1 MVRGVREERELVRL
15 LDRLGF
21 AVVRSPASGS
31 RTKLDRPDLLAG
43 RRGLILALEV
53 KATGKEVLY
62 LKRESVEQLIRFSDR
77 FGAKPYVAV
86 KFKGKGVG
94 WLLVEAGSL
103 EQTGKGFK
111 LSLREALKKGLTP
124 EALVTERLEN
134 LFG

>member
-103 EQTGKGFK
+103 ERTGKGFK

>member
-111 LSLREALKKGLTP
+111 LSLRVEGRFSEP
-124 EALVTERLEN
+124 RLHFQ
-134 LFG
+134 LSQVSP